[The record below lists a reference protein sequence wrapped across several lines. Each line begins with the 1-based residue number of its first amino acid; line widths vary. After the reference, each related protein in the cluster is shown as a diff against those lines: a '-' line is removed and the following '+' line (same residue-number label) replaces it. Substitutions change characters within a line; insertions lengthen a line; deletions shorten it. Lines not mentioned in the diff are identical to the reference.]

1 MIQTLDLP
9 VLSLAIPNIHK
20 LNDINTDNLSCMWTV
35 FSKCKDNL
43 ENGRRLENMS
53 WRLWYRESSL
63 KESIHNNN
71 RTQLSS
77 TCPIPIH
84 KTNNTL
90 IESKSLAEKQLS
102 TASFKRIISSVNE
115 NEAILPPTTQKEGTN
130 SKPEMIMFQQP
141 QNQQQQQEQKQQQQ
155 VSQNKKCESNKFFIS
170 KDEESDVEYEDE
182 EGWLSED
189 EEIEEVL
196 TTPPINNIKPITK
209 KFMISDDEE
218 DEDGY
223 EDINDDYDES
233 AFLSEFRKRSPINV
247 ITKQGCSL
255 LSNMLRRAQH
265 DTRLASQPITV
276 VQNQEPQTKMEIDE
290 LSVSMRKCV
299 EWEQHG
305 YQHDFIL
312 DSNVK
317 HNTFITADDG
327 FRSYW

>member
-20 LNDINTDNLSCMWTV
+20 LNDINTDDLSCMWTV

-84 KTNNTL
+84 KTNNTTM
-90 IESKSLAEKQLS
+90 ESKSLAEKQLS

-115 NEAILPPTTQKEGTN
+115 NEAILPPPTQKEGTN

-141 QNQQQQQEQKQQQQ
+141 QNQQQQQQQ
-155 VSQNKKCESNKFFIS
+155 VTQMNDSCESNKFFIS
-170 KDEESDVEYEDE
+170 KDEESEYEDE
-182 EGWLSED
+182 DGWFSED
-189 EEIEEVL
+189 EEVEEVP
-196 TTPPINNIKPITK
+196 TPINNNAIKPTK

-218 DEDGY
+218 DEDEDEDQY
-223 EDINDDYDES
+223 EDINNNNDYDES
-233 AFLSEFRKRSPINV
+233 AFLSEFKKRSPINV
-247 ITKQGCSL
+247 ITNKGCSL
-255 LSNMLRRAQH
+255 LSNMLRRAEN

-276 VQNQEPQTKMEIDE
+276 VQNQERQTKMEIDE
-290 LSVSMRKCV
+290 LSASMRKCV

-312 DSNVK
+312 NSNVK
-317 HNTFITADDG
+317 HNTFITEDDG